1 MKAPI
6 SLVLAAGF
14 VMAGSVLP
22 AQARQNCQKAI
33 RKAQDNLRKEVLR
46 HGPYSLQARYRRH
59 QLEVVR
65 QRCGQPLN
73 VRDSDRNGD
82 QNHRNDGGTAAPDT
96 DSSTH

>member
-6 SLVLAAGF
+6 SLLLAAGLLT
-14 VMAGSVLP
+14 AGSVLP
-22 AQARQNCQKAI
+22 AQARQSCQKAI
-33 RKAQDNLRKEVLR
+33 HKAQENLRKEVLR

-73 VRDSDRNGD
+73 IRDSDRDGD
-82 QNHRNDGGTAAPDT
+82 QNRRNDGGTGAADS